1 MMFVRIMGGNR
12 FPELGKANFSFCWE
26 TQQGSVENK
35 MTAIIE
41 AETLTKFYPPKTKA
55 VDGVSFKVEE
65 GEVFGFLGP
74 NGAGKTTTI
83 RMLTTLASITSGE
96 AKVAGFD
103 VKREPASVRKSIGVV
118 PQELTAD
125 DELKGIENL
134 ILSARIH
141 HVPRSESSEKTQDL
155 LKLFDLEEAA
165 GRRVRTYSGGMRRRL
180 QMAMGLVHSPKV
192 LFLDEPTLG
201 LDIQTRTKVW
211 DYIKRLN
218 EERGLSVFMTTHYLE
233 EADGL
238 CDRVAIIDHG
248 VIKVSDSPGNLKV
261 KLGGDVLTIA
271 LSDGDDLTEFFESV
285 PDVSGVSHE
294 GHTYKMKLPR
304 TEKALP
310 LIIEGVTRRGLK
322 ITEISF
328 TKPTLDEVFL
338 EVTGRTMREEEGVQE
353 SWIQNVNLGR
363 AS

>member
-1 MMFVRIMGGNR
+1 
-12 FPELGKANFSFCWE
+12 
-26 TQQGSVENK
+26 

-41 AETLTKFYPPKTKA
+41 AQNLTKFYPPKTKA
-55 VDGVSFKVEE
+55 VDAVSFSVKE

-83 RMLTTLASITSGE
+83 KMLTTLASITSGT
-96 AKVAGFD
+96 ASVAGFD
-103 VKREPASVRKSIGVV
+103 VTQDPAAVRRSIGVV

-134 ILSARIH
+134 VLAARIH
-141 HVPRSESSEKTQDL
+141 HVTGSEISTRSKDL

-165 GRRVRTYSGGMRRRL
+165 DRRVKTYSGGMRRRL

-211 DYIKRLN
+211 DYINKLN
-218 EERGLSVFMTTHYLE
+218 SERGLTVFMTTHYLE

-238 CDRVAIIDHG
+238 CDRIAIIDHG
-248 VIKVSDSPGNLKV
+248 VIKVSDSPSALKE
-261 KLGGDVLTIA
+261 KFGGDVLTI
-271 LSDGDDLTEFFESV
+271 SIDRPTDLTDFLKTV
-285 PDVSGVSHE
+285 PDVSDISRDGQV
-294 GHTYKMKLPR
+294 YKMKLPR
-304 TEKALP
+304 TEQALP
-310 LIIEGVTRRGLK
+310 VILEGMTKRGLK

-328 TKPTLDEVFL
+328 TRPKLDDVFL
-338 EVTGRTMREEEGVQE
+338 EVTGRTMREEEGGGGETWVQ
-353 SWIQNVNLGR
+353 NLNLER
-363 AS
+363 AAS

>member
-1 MMFVRIMGGNR
+1 
-12 FPELGKANFSFCWE
+12 
-26 TQQGSVENK
+26 
-35 MTAIIE
+35 MTSIIE
-41 AETLTKFYPPKTKA
+41 AENLTKFYPPKTKA
-55 VDGVSFKVEE
+55 VDSISFNVEE

-83 RMLTTLASITSGE
+83 KMLTTLASITSGE

-103 VKREPASVRKSIGVV
+103 LKKEPSSVRRSIGVV

-134 ILSARIH
+134 VLSARIH
-141 HVPRSESSEKTQDL
+141 HVRSSELRKNSEDL

-165 GRRVRTYSGGMRRRL
+165 QRRVRTYSGGMRRRL

-192 LFLDEPTLG
+192 MFLDEPTLG

-211 DYIKRLN
+211 DYIRRLN
-218 EERGLSVFMTTHYLE
+218 KEKGLTVFMTTHYLE
-233 EADGL
+233 EADEL

-248 VIKVSDSPGNLKV
+248 TIKVLDSPSHLKE
-261 KLGGDVLTIA
+261 KIGGDVLTIV
-271 LSDGDDLTEFFESV
+271 LTGDVDLIPFFKSV
-285 PDVSGVSHE
+285 PDVSDVNRDGQM
-294 GHTYKMKLPR
+294 YKMKLPR
-304 TEKALP
+304 TERALP
-310 LIIEGVTRRGLK
+310 LIIEGVTERGLK

-338 EVTGRTMREEEGVQE
+338 EVTGRTMREEEATEE
-353 SWIQNVNLGR
+353 SWIQNVNIGR
-363 AS
+363 VS